1 MMEIRNAALDSFLK
15 SFAFSGL
22 LSLSC
27 AILAA
32 PHAWAL
38 LKGFDAFEL
47 LHLAYNLTVAFLFLI
62 RTRPSLVSM
71 NLLHWMVALLT
82 SFSGFFFVRKGSNP
96 SASLL
101 LAGDILIG
109 TGVLFAFAA
118 ALVLGRSFDLFPAL
132 RRVKTQYVYQIVRHP
147 IYLSALVL
155 RLGYVL
161 KNPSLYHAA
170 LLLVVVVLY
179 DRRAKYEEDVLS
191 HDRSYRDYLRQV
203 KYRFVPGVY

>member
-1 MMEIRNAALDSFLK
+1 M
-15 SFAFSGL
+15 

-27 AILAA
+27 AVLAA

-47 LHLAYNLTVAFLFLI
+47 LHLVYNLTVALLFLV

-71 NLLHWMVALLT
+71 SPIHWTVALLT
-82 SFSGFFFVRKGSNP
+82 SLSGFFFVRKESNP
-96 SASLL
+96 HTLLL
-101 LAGDILIG
+101 LAGDSLIG
-109 TGVLFAFAA
+109 VGVLFACAA

-132 RRVKTQYVYQIVRHP
+132 RRVKTRYVYQIVRHP

-161 KNPSLYHAA
+161 KNPSLYNAVL
-170 LLLVVVVLY
+170 LLLVAVLY
-179 DRRAKYEEDVLS
+179 DRRAKYEEDILS
-191 HDRSYRDYLRQV
+191 RDGSYVEYLQRV
-203 KYRFVPGVY
+203 KYRFIPGVY